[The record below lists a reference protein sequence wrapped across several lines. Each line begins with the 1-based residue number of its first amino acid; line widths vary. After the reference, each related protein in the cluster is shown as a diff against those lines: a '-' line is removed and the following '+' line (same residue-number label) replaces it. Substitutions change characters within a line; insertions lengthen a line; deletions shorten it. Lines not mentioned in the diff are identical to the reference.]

1 MGENN
6 INILIADD
14 EKDMLKILKAYFEKE
29 GYTVFLAE
37 DGEKALDIF
46 YHEKID
52 LAVLDWMMPYVS
64 GMSVCKEIKQK
75 GDTKVLM
82 LTAKS
87 EAEDELHAL
96 NIGADDYVKKPFH
109 PGILLTRA
117 KKLLKED
124 QCIVLADLKI
134 DLQAKRVLK
143 NEVDLNLTKKE
154 MDLISCFVRN
164 QGKILSR
171 EDLLVTVWG
180 IDYEG
185 DDRTVDTH
193 IRRLREKIG
202 EELIQTHRG
211 LGYSLVKSK

>member
-1 MGENN
+1 
-6 INILIADD
+6 
-14 EKDMLKILKAYFEKE
+14 LKILKVYFEKE

-37 DGEKALDIF
+37 DGEQALDIF
-46 YHEKID
+46 YREKLD
-52 LAVLDWMMPYVS
+52 LAVIDWMMPHVS
-64 GMSVCKEIKQK
+64 GVSVCKEIKQK

-87 EAEDELHAL
+87 EVEDELYAL

-117 KKLLKED
+117 KKLLKDD
-124 QCIVLADLKI
+124 QSILFEDLKI
-134 DLQAKRVLK
+134 DLQAKKAFK

-154 MDLISCFVRN
+154 MDLISCFIRN

-171 EDLLVTVWG
+171 ENLLMTVWR

-211 LGYSLVKSK
+211 LGYSFVKNK

>member
-1 MGENN
+1 
-6 INILIADD
+6 
-14 EKDMLKILKAYFEKE
+14 MLKILKVYFEKE

-37 DGEKALDIF
+37 DGEQALDIF
-46 YHEKID
+46 YREKLD
-52 LAVLDWMMPYVS
+52 LAVIDWMMPHVS
-64 GMSVCKEIKQK
+64 GVSVCKEIKQK

-87 EAEDELHAL
+87 EVEEELYAL

-109 PGILLTRA
+109 PGILITRA
-117 KKLLKED
+117 KKLLKDD
-124 QCIVLADLKI
+124 QCISFEDLKI
-134 DLQAKRVLK
+134 DLQAKKVFK
-143 NEVDLNLTKKE
+143 KDVDLHLTKKE
-154 MDLISCFVRN
+154 MDLISFFIRN

-171 EDLLVTVWG
+171 ENLLITVWG

-211 LGYSLVKSK
+211 LGYSFVKNK

>member
-1 MGENN
+1 M
-6 INILIADD
+6 NILIADD
-14 EKDMLKILKAYFEKE
+14 ELDMLKILKVYFEKE

-46 YHEKID
+46 YQEKID
-52 LAVLDWMMPYVS
+52 LAVIDWMMPHVS
-64 GMSVCKEIKQK
+64 GVSVCKEIKQK

-87 EAEDELHAL
+87 EVENELYAL

-117 KKLLKED
+117 KKLLKDD
-124 QCIVLADLKI
+124 QSILFEDLKI
-134 DLQAKRVLK
+134 DLQAKKVFK
-143 NEVDLNLTKKE
+143 NDVDLNLTKKE
-154 MDLISCFVRN
+154 MDLISCFIRN
-164 QGKILSR
+164 RGKILSR
-171 EDLLVTVWG
+171 ENLLMTVWG

-211 LGYSLVKSK
+211 LGYSFVKNK

>member
-1 MGENN
+1 
-6 INILIADD
+6 
-14 EKDMLKILKAYFEKE
+14 MLKILKVYFEKE

-37 DGEKALDIF
+37 DGEQALDIF
-46 YHEKID
+46 YRETLD
-52 LAVLDWMMPYVS
+52 LAVIDWMMPHVS
-64 GMSVCKEIKQK
+64 GVSVCKEIKQK

-87 EAEDELHAL
+87 EVEEELYAL

-109 PGILLTRA
+109 PGILITRA
-117 KKLLKED
+117 KKLLKDD
-124 QCIVLADLKI
+124 QSILFEDLKI
-134 DLQAKRVLK
+134 DLQAKKAFK

-154 MDLISCFVRN
+154 MDLISCFIRN

-171 EDLLVTVWG
+171 ENLLMTVWG

-211 LGYSLVKSK
+211 LGYSFVKNK

>member
-1 MGENN
+1 
-6 INILIADD
+6 
-14 EKDMLKILKAYFEKE
+14 MLKILKVYFEKE

-46 YHEKID
+46 YQEKID
-52 LAVLDWMMPYVS
+52 LAVIDWMMPHVS
-64 GMSVCKEIKQK
+64 GVSVCKEMKQK

-87 EAEDELHAL
+87 EVEEELYAL

-109 PGILLTRA
+109 PGILITRA
-117 KKLLKED
+117 KKLLKDD
-124 QCIVLADLKI
+124 QCISFEDLKI
-134 DLQAKRVLK
+134 DLQAKKVFK
-143 NEVDLNLTKKE
+143 KDVDLHLTKKE
-154 MDLISCFVRN
+154 MDLISFFIRN

-171 EDLLVTVWG
+171 ENLLITVWG

-211 LGYSLVKSK
+211 LGYSFVKNK

>member
-1 MGENN
+1 
-6 INILIADD
+6 
-14 EKDMLKILKAYFEKE
+14 MLKILKVYFEKE

-46 YHEKID
+46 YQEKID
-52 LAVLDWMMPYVS
+52 LAVIDWMMPHVS
-64 GMSVCKEIKQK
+64 GVSVCKEIKQK

-87 EAEDELHAL
+87 EVENELYAL

-117 KKLLKED
+117 KKLLKDD
-124 QCIVLADLKI
+124 QSILFEDLKI
-134 DLQAKRVLK
+134 DLQAKKVFK
-143 NEVDLNLTKKE
+143 NDVDLNLTKKE
-154 MDLISCFVRN
+154 MDLISCFIRN
-164 QGKILSR
+164 RGKILSR
-171 EDLLVTVWG
+171 ENLLMTVWG

-211 LGYSLVKSK
+211 LGYSFVKNK

>member
-1 MGENN
+1 M
-6 INILIADD
+6 NILIADD
-14 EKDMLKILKAYFEKE
+14 ELDLLKILKVYFEKE

-37 DGEKALDIF
+37 DGEQALDIF
-46 YHEKID
+46 YREKLD
-52 LAVLDWMMPYVS
+52 LAVIDWMMPQVS
-64 GMSVCKEIKQK
+64 GLSVCKEIKQK

-87 EAEDELHAL
+87 EVEDELFAL

-117 KKLLKED
+117 KKLLKDD
-124 QCIVLADLKI
+124 QSISFEDLKI
-134 DLQAKRVLK
+134 DLQAKKVFK
-143 NEVDLNLTKKE
+143 NDVDLNLTKKE
-154 MDLISCFVRN
+154 MDLISCFIRN

-171 EDLLVTVWG
+171 ENLLMTVWG

-211 LGYSLVKSK
+211 LGYSFEKK

>member
-1 MGENN
+1 
-6 INILIADD
+6 LDL
-14 EKDMLKILKAYFEKE
+14 LKILKVYFEKE

-37 DGEKALDIF
+37 DGEQALDIF
-46 YHEKID
+46 YREKLD
-52 LAVLDWMMPYVS
+52 LAVIDWMMPHVS
-64 GMSVCKEIKQK
+64 GVSVCKEIKQK

-87 EAEDELHAL
+87 EVEDELYAL

-117 KKLLKED
+117 KKLLKDD
-124 QCIVLADLKI
+124 QSILFEDLKI
-134 DLQAKRVLK
+134 DIQAKKAFK

-154 MDLISCFVRN
+154 MDLISCFIRN

-171 EDLLVTVWG
+171 ENLLMTVWG

-211 LGYSLVKSK
+211 LGYSFVKNK